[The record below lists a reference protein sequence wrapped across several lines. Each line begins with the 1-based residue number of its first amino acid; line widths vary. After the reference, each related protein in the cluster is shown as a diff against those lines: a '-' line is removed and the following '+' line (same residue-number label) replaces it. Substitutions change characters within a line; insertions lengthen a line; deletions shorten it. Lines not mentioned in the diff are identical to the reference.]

1 MLRFELTP
9 DKKFIKLVNFSLNSE
24 RADLF
29 SFFKKKSKKAAFNAL
44 VERGIWDGLDRFIT
58 KDGLIA
64 VGLWK
69 EIYNFANRYGY
80 DCEIDG
86 IDDMLSLGLDRE
98 KYEKYVAKLLD
109 GVVDEFG
116 KPILPRDYQIEGAY
130 RAIKYK
136 FCTQELATSSG
147 KTLIFYIFNSFLRDA
162 KKIDSVHKSL
172 LIVPNISLVGQTAE
186 KFELYAVGRT
196 PWKIC
201 TIGGDNK
208 FNQNDFDNAEIII
221 STYQSLQNLDPAIFK
236 KFIAV
241 HVDECHKSRGNVIRE
256 ILINCTEW
264 KYRLGLSGTVKIEE
278 QFSDFFRVQENVGP
292 LVMILSA
299 KHLIDHGYSPNI
311 EIQIVKLQYNRADEY
326 LQKYWALK
334 KDGRSMYKDAKD
346 YGRAMLAIE
355 KGFIFESKDRL
366 NYINDLVKSFG
377 KNTLILF
384 SDVKHGYGKRIQEK
398 LLEWNPNT
406 FYIDGGV
413 ESSNRDIF
421 KDTME
426 EKHDVVI
433 VASFGCFATGIDLKN
448 VHHLILAESTKAEI
462 TIRQSIGRGMRK
474 LAEKLKVTVW
484 DLVDQLDGYVV
495 KHGADRIAIYRDQE
509 FKIVEIEVDLTKKA
523 D

>member
-9 DKKFIKLVNFSLNSE
+9 DKKFIKLVNFSLNTE

-311 EIQIVKLQYNRADEY
+311 EIQIVKLQYNRDDEY

-413 ESSNRDIF
+413 ESLDRDTFKEKMEMANDKIIIEFEDQYIKVNAYTEVKLSNN
-421 KDTME
+421 
-426 EKHDVVI
+426 
-433 VASFGCFATGIDLKN
+433 SF
-448 VHHLILAESTKAEI
+448 
-462 TIRQSIGRGMRK
+462 K
-474 LAEKLKVTVW
+474 LAK
-484 DLVDQLDGYVV
+484 DLIELDDVSD
-495 KHGADRIAIYRDQE
+495 AWIRTQI
-509 FKIVEIEVDLTKKA
+509 TKYK
-523 D
+523 